1 MYKINDDVVHKSAGV
16 CYIFDIVTQNF
27 GNGDTTYYLLKP
39 KFPSVVN
46 KALEIFLPIEKQEQ
60 FIRRPLNKS
69 EALNLIRLIPSFE
82 RVWIVDAKTRKLKFE
97 EVYQSGDLKGI
108 CQLIKLLYAEP
119 EFFAKPM
126 SLTDKN
132 FLLKLKNH
140 VFDEFAVAL
149 EILPTEVEE
158 FIKKFMIN

>member
-16 CYIFDIVTQNF
+16 CYIFDIVTKNF
-27 GNGDTTYYLLKP
+27 GNGDSTYYLLKP

-46 KALEIFLPIEKQEQ
+46 KTLEIFLPIEKEEL
-60 FIRRPLNKS
+60 FIRKPLNQN
-69 EALNLIRLIPSFE
+69 EAMNLIRLIPSLE
-82 RVWIVDAKTRKLKFE
+82 RVWITDAKTRKNKFE
-97 EVYQSGDLKGI
+97 EVYKSGDVKGL
-108 CQLIKLLYAEP
+108 CQLVKLLYAEP

-132 FLLKLKNH
+132 FLLKIKTH

-149 EILPTEVEE
+149 ELLPNEAEE
-158 FIKKFMIN
+158 YVKKFMIH

>member
-16 CYIFDIVTQNF
+16 CYIFDVVTQNF

-69 EALNLIRLIPSFE
+69 EAMNLIRLIPSFE
-82 RVWIVDAKTRKLKFE
+82 RVWIADAKTRKLKFE

-132 FLLKLKNH
+132 FLNKIRTIL
-140 VFDEFAVAL
+140 FDEFAVSL
-149 EILPTEVEE
+149 QIKQTEVEE
-158 FIKKFMIN
+158 FVKQYLL

>member
-16 CYIFDIVTQNF
+16 CYVFDIVTQNF
-27 GNGDTTYYLLKP
+27 GNGNTTYYLLRP
-39 KFPSVVN
+39 KVPSVVN
-46 KALEIFLPIEKQEQ
+46 KALEIFLPVEKEEL
-60 FIRRPLNKS
+60 FIRKPLNKN
-69 EALNLIRLIPSFE
+69 EAMNLIRLIPSFE
-82 RVWIVDAKTRKLKFE
+82 RIWIADAKTRKQKFE
-97 EVYQSGDLKGI
+97 EIYQSGDMKGL
-108 CQLIKLLYAEP
+108 CQLVKLLYAEP

-132 FLLKLKNH
+132 FLLKIRTN

-149 EILPTEVEE
+149 EIAPTEVEE

>member
-16 CYIFDIVTQNF
+16 CYIFDIVTQNI

-69 EALNLIRLIPSFE
+69 EAMNLIRLIPSFE
-82 RVWIVDAKTRKLKFE
+82 RVWIADAKTRKLKFE

-108 CQLIKLLYAEP
+108 CQLVKLLYAEP

-132 FLLKLKNH
+132 FLNKIRTN

-149 EILPTEVEE
+149 QIKPTEVEE
-158 FIKKFMIN
+158 FVRQHLL

>member
-27 GNGDTTYYLLKP
+27 GNGDTTYYLLRP

-46 KALEIFLPIEKQEQ
+46 KALEIFLPIEKEEL
-60 FIRRPLNKS
+60 FIRKPLNKN
-69 EALNLIRLIPSFE
+69 EAMNLIRLIPSLE
-82 RVWIVDAKTRKLKFE
+82 RIWIADAKSRKQKFE
-97 EVYQSGDLKGI
+97 EIYQSGDMKGL
-108 CQLIKLLYAEP
+108 CQLVKLLYAEP

-132 FLLKLKNH
+132 FLLKIRTH
-140 VFDEFAVAL
+140 IFDEFAVAL
-149 EILPTEVEE
+149 EIAPSEVEE
-158 FIKKFMIN
+158 FIRKFMLN

>member
-27 GNGDTTYYLLKP
+27 GNGDTTYYLLRP
-39 KFPSVVN
+39 KFPCVVN
-46 KALEIFLPIEKQEQ
+46 KALEIFLPVEKEEL
-60 FIRRPLNKS
+60 FIRKPLNKN
-69 EALNLIRLIPSFE
+69 EAMNLIRLIPSFE
-82 RVWIVDAKTRKLKFE
+82 RIWIADAKTRKQKFDE
-97 EVYQSGDLKGI
+97 IYQSGDMKGL
-108 CQLIKLLYAEP
+108 CQLVKLLYAEP

-132 FLLKLKNH
+132 FLLKIRTN

-149 EILPTEVEE
+149 EIAPTEVEE

>member
-1 MYKINDDVVHKSAGV
+1 MYKINDDVVHKSAVV

-69 EALNLIRLIPSFE
+69 EAMNLIRLIPSFE
-82 RVWIVDAKTRKLKFE
+82 RVWIADAKTRKLKFE

-108 CQLIKLLYAEP
+108 CQLVKLLYAEP

-132 FLLKLKNH
+132 FLNKIRTN

-149 EILPTEVEE
+149 QIKPTEVEE
-158 FIKKFMIN
+158 FVRQHLL

>member
-16 CYIFDIVTQNF
+16 CYVFDIVTQNF
-27 GNGDTTYYLLKP
+27 GNGNTTYYLLRP

-46 KALEIFLPIEKQEQ
+46 KALEIFLPVEKEEL
-60 FIRRPLNKS
+60 FIRKPLNKN
-69 EALNLIRLIPSFE
+69 EAMNLIRLIPSFE
-82 RVWIVDAKTRKLKFE
+82 RIWIADAKTRKQKFE
-97 EVYQSGDLKGI
+97 EIYQSGDMKGL
-108 CQLIKLLYAEP
+108 CQLVKLLYAEP

-132 FLLKLKNH
+132 FLLKIRTN

-149 EILPTEVEE
+149 EIAPTEVEE

>member
-16 CYIFDIVTQNF
+16 CYIFDIVSQNF
-27 GNGDTTYYLLKP
+27 GNGDTTYYLLRP

-46 KALEIFLPIEKQEQ
+46 KALEIFLPVEKEEL
-60 FIRRPLNKS
+60 FIRKPLNKN
-69 EALNLIRLIPSFE
+69 EAMNLIRLIPSFE
-82 RVWIVDAKTRKLKFE
+82 RIWIADAKTRKQKFDE
-97 EVYQSGDLKGI
+97 IYQSGDMKGL

-132 FLLKLKNH
+132 FLLKIRTN

-149 EILPTEVEE
+149 EIAPTEVEE

>member
-27 GNGDTTYYLLKP
+27 GNGDTTDYLLRP

-46 KALEIFLPIEKQEQ
+46 KALEIFLPVEKEEL
-60 FIRRPLNKS
+60 FIRKPLNKN
-69 EALNLIRLIPSFE
+69 EAMNLIRLIPSFE
-82 RVWIVDAKTRKLKFE
+82 RIWIADAKTRKQKFE
-97 EVYQSGDLKGI
+97 EIYQSGDMKGL

-132 FLLKLKNH
+132 FLLKIRTN

-149 EILPTEVEE
+149 EIAPTEVEE